1 MIDNTP
7 ASIEEQGLVTGE
19 SAHGEVVFVPSTIPG
34 LKIILMGSPGTGK
47 THAIR
52 TLIDAG
58 LEVFCILTEPNAI
71 NTLMNME
78 GASLAYKSAIAYKRL
93 HWNFIKPANQSWDS
107 MKASATKL
115 ISFDLA
121 TLAKGAATDKKDHSQ
136 FLEVL
141 NVCADFKDD
150 LTGESYGAV
159 DDFDP
164 QEKVLVVDSLS
175 GLNTMFLSMVCGSKP
190 TKTLPEWGA
199 AIDAELRFL
208 NNLCFGIMC
217 HVVLIAHITR
227 TVDEVQGGIKTMVSG
242 LGNKAPQEIPKNFTD
257 CILAK
262 RETTEFSWSTV
273 EASTETKATTL
284 KFGSKLQPS
293 FVPLMNVWRE
303 RLALT
308 KPK

>member
-1 MIDNTP
+1 MIDTP
-7 ASIEEQGLVTGE
+7 APTPEAE
-19 SAHGEVVFVPSTIPG
+19 SAFLCSARDSLVPSTIPG
-34 LKIILMGSPGTGK
+34 LKMILMGSPGTGK

-78 GASLAYKSAIAYKRL
+78 GASDAYKSAIEDEQL
-93 HWNFIKPANQSWDS
+93 HWNFIKPANAGWDV
-107 MKASATKL
+107 MKASANKL
-115 ISFDLA
+115 INFDLA
-121 TLAKGAATDKKDHSQ
+121 ALAKGSATDKKDHAQ
-136 FLEVL
+136 YLEVL
-141 NVCADFKDD
+141 NICADFKDE
-150 LTGESYGAV
+150 LTGKSYGAV
-159 DDFDP
+159 DEFDP
-164 QEKVLVVDSLS
+164 QERVLVIDSLS

-208 NNLCFGIMC
+208 DNLTFGIMS

-227 TVDEVQGGIKTMVSG
+227 TVDEVQGGIKTMVNG

-262 RETTEFSWSTV
+262 RDADAFSWSTV
-273 EASTETKATTL
+273 EVGTETKATTL

-293 FVPLMNVWRE
+293 FVPLINTWRE

-308 KPK
+308 QPK